1 MKTTQ
6 QILQTE
12 YETNPQLKEQLQ
24 ANGLTLDDV
33 GINFMQSN
41 EYYKQNEPIIL
52 NYSMQDEE
60 VVGISI
66 SFTHE
71 KVEDKMRVKRLELV
85 ENKKHIM
92 A

>member
-1 MKTTQ
+1 
-6 QILQTE
+6 
-12 YETNPQLKEQLQ
+12 
-24 ANGLTLDDV
+24 
-33 GINFMQSN
+33 MQSN
-41 EYYKQNEPIIL
+41 EYHKQNEPIIL

>member
-24 ANGLTLDDV
+24 TNGLTLDDV

-41 EYYKQNEPIIL
+41 EYHKQNEPIIL

-71 KVEDKMRVKRLELV
+71 KVEDKMRVKRLERID
-85 ENKKHIM
+85 KT
-92 A
+92 